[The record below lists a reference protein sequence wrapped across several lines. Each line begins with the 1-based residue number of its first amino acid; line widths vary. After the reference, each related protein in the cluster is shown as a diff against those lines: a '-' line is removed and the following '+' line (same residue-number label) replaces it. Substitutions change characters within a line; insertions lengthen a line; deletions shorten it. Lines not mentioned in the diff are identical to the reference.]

1 MKLQKRIVMM
11 LSVLLFAFI
20 MIACDDTTTLTEF
33 RFEGIEDA
41 LEIEFDSEF
50 NILTGV
56 KAIGNDEKD
65 YSENITF
72 STTSKAIAE
81 DGTLDTNVP
90 GTSLVRYE
98 IVEGDVRLQQWRTLT
113 VKEPEREGDALVQN
127 GDFSLGTSYWTV
139 DQGTIEMTIE
149 DDAAKLDLV
158 AGAQAH
164 EPRMYQMNIPF
175 EEGKTYEISFE
186 GKASV
191 LKTINLQVGELLS
204 DAPWFV
210 DFKARQ
216 VETADLTLEWE
227 SFSYTFRHTL
237 ENDRGGIL
245 FEFGTVAGQTIDG
258 TVWLRNIEAKEVEAE
273 EDTKAPEFEGVN
285 DAVLTL
291 GTPFNPLAGVSAYDL
306 FDGDVTEDITFEIK
320 DAEDNVVETIDVDV
334 VGVYTITYT
343 VSDEA
348 GNEATATRTVT
359 FEEMTFKDENLI
371 VNGDFSQALGAEWAT
386 YFADW
391 TNAAGTMNIVDEKLV
406 FDVTALGDENWHIQ
420 LFQENIT
427 LELGK
432 TYRIMLDVSSSV
444 ARTINVELGVSH
456 EDGSFTQYM
465 NTQVGIPVNEE
476 TQTLTYIFTVTE
488 QTTEAGKFVLHLG
501 NISEGDVPS
510 VLTFDNISIQE
521 RDVEPLITT
530 DFTDER
536 HFVDQASGDVHTT
549 DERTE
554 DALTITVL
562 STGGEAYIPHYLYE
576 LARLDAG
583 TYVYKISVTSDV
595 TRHLRFNIV
604 LPDSGFNSI
613 LPPVEEGSEQ
623 RYVDFLVEAGVTYEF
638 EVEFVATVPLEETVK
653 VELDFGPIGYDGETL
668 LGEFVLEDVLLY
680 RK

>member
-72 STTSKAIAE
+72 TTTSKAIAE
-81 DGTLDTNVP
+81 DGTLDTKVP
-90 GTSLVRYE
+90 GNSLVRYE
-98 IVEGDVRLQQWRTLT
+98 IKEGDVRLQQWRTLT

-158 AGAQAH
+158 AGAEAH

-204 DAPWFV
+204 DAPWFE
-210 DFKARQ
+210 DFKKRQ
-216 VETADLTLEWE
+216 VETADLTLEWD

-291 GTPFNPLAGVSAYDL
+291 GTPFDPLAGVSAHDL

-320 DAEDNVVETIDVDV
+320 NADDEEVTTINVGV
-334 VGVYTITYT
+334 VGTYTITYT

-348 GNEATATRTVT
+348 GNKATATRTVT

-371 VNGDFSQALGAEWAT
+371 VNGDFSQALGTEWGSYTEGGGAFT
-386 YFADW
+386 FE
-391 TNAAGTMNIVDEKLV
+391 IVDGNLEL
-406 FDVTALGDENWHIQ
+406 DVTSLGSNPWDVQ
-420 LFQENIT
+420 FFQEGFK

-432 TYRIMLDVSSSV
+432 TYRV
-444 ARTINVELGVSH
+444 
-456 EDGSFTQYM
+456 SFTASATVERDV
-465 NTQVGIPVNEE
+465 NLAVGLALDQAPYF
-476 TQTLTYIFTVTE
+476 TDYLPKQTDLTIGVESTTHTFIFTVSQETI
-488 QTTEAGKFVLHLG
+488 EAGKLVLELG
-501 NISEGDVPS
+501 NTTNGKAGKVTVE
-510 VLTFDNISIQE
+510 SITLQE
-521 RDVEPLITT
+521 RDVAELITS
-530 DFTDER
+530 DFTSEK
-536 HFVDQASGDVHTT
+536 HVVEQADGVTHAQDT
-549 DERTE
+549 RTANE
-554 DALTITVL
+554 LTIEVL

-604 LPDSGFNSI
+604 LPDSDFNSI

-623 RYVDFLVEAGVTYEF
+623 RYVDFEVKAGVKYEF

-668 LGEFVLEDVLLY
+668 LGKFVLEDVLLY